1 MSEQVKKSWFKKAIE
16 KYNDFCK
23 EIGIDQGAC
32 RSCVPVVKAD
42 ENGNLQAIAPTEK
55 RSACIKAVYEHITKN
70 GTKSYSYFLPTLKAK
85 TQEEFNQIF
94 TQLFP
99 NQTWFALFK
108 IIE

>member
-42 ENGNLQAIAPTEK
+42 ENGNLK
-55 RSACIKAVYEHITKN
+55 K
-70 GTKSYSYFLPTLKAK
+70 
-85 TQEEFNQIF
+85 EEPQS
-94 TQLFP
+94 
-99 NQTWFALFK
+99 K
-108 IIE
+108 